1 MNRVHN
7 LTARL
12 WRDGATRE
20 VFFALG
26 LAAIGR
32 DEAAVPGPVLITV
45 LSDLG
50 LSESAA
56 RAAILRLRRQGW
68 LSSERHGRHTYYA
81 PTATIHARQQRVQ
94 DHFTTASPPWDGAF
108 HGLIYEVPERHRA
121 YRDRLRRCARLLGY
135 ASLRGGLL
143 IAPTDGFIELQS
155 LLSELPNEAHL
166 LPARIELA
174 PADARRLAHRL
185 WALDALAEN
194 YRARLVAVRDA
205 INAAAGDPPAGPHAL
220 RAFAAATQPIYAAIS
235 QDPLLPSELL
245 PDDWPAAELGAALRA
260 ALQTLGPAA
269 VAYVHTLS

>member
-1 MNRVHN
+1 MHN
-7 LTARL
+7 LTPRI

-32 DEAAVPGPVLITV
+32 DEAGVPGPVLITV

-68 LSSERHGRHTYYA
+68 LSSQRHGRHTYYA
-81 PTATIHARQQRVQ
+81 PTATIRARQQRVQ
-94 DHFTTASPPWDGAF
+94 EHFTAASPPWDGAF

-143 IAPTDGFIELQS
+143 IAPTDGFVELQS
-155 LLSELPNEAHL
+155 LLNEPPDEAHL

-174 PADARRLAHRL
+174 PAHARRLAHRL
-185 WALDALAEN
+185 WALDALAED
-194 YRARLVAVRDA
+194 YRARVVAVRDA
-205 INAAAGDPPAGPHAL
+205 INAAAGDPPAGPQAL
-220 RAFAAATQPIYAAIS
+220 RAFAAATQPIYQAIS

-245 PDDWPAAELGAALRA
+245 PDDWPAPELGAALQA

-269 VAYVHTLS
+269 VAYVQTLP

>member
-1 MNRVHN
+1 MHN
-7 LTARL
+7 LAERL
-12 WRDGATRE
+12 WSDGATRE

-56 RAAILRLRRQGW
+56 RAAILRLRRYGW
-68 LSSERHGRHTYYA
+68 LSSKRDGRQTYYA
-81 PTATIHARQQRVQ
+81 PTAAIRARQQRVQ
-94 DHFTTASPPWDGAF
+94 ELFTTASSPWDGAF

-143 IAPTDGFIELQS
+143 IAPTDGFVEVQS
-155 LLSELPNEAHL
+155 LLSEPPNEAHL

-174 PADARRLAHRL
+174 AADARRLAHRL
-185 WALDALAEN
+185 WALDALAED
-194 YRARLVAVRDA
+194 YRARIVAVRDA
-205 INAAAGDPPAGPHAL
+205 LNSAAGDPPAGPHAL
-220 RAFAAATQPIYAAIS
+220 LAFAAATQPIYAAIS

-245 PDDWPAAELGAALRA
+245 PDDWPATELGAALRA
-260 ALQTLGPAA
+260 ALHTFGPAA